1 MARARTVYRC
11 TVCEAQATQWS
22 GQCAGCGQWNTLV
35 QIAAATAPAPAAT
48 AGTRAVVLADA
59 QAAPLERMGTGLAE
73 LDRVLGGGLVPGG
86 VVLLGGDPG
95 IGKSTLLIQALA
107 HLAGH
112 MPVLYA
118 TGEESAAQVAARA
131 RRLGLGQAPVA
142 LLADPSVETILAAAQ
157 GVRALVVDSIQ
168 TLHTE
173 AAESAPGSV
182 TQVREC
188 AARLVRFAKDTGTAV
203 IMAGHV
209 TKEGTLAG
217 PRVLEHVVDT
227 VLYFEGDGGGPYR
240 LIRAHKNRFGSVQEL
255 GVFAMSEA
263 GLREVPNPSAIF
275 LTRHT
280 RPVAGSVV
288 LAALEGTRP
297 LLVEVQALV
306 ESSPLG
312 NPRRV
317 CLGLD
322 GARMALLLA
331 VLHRHAGVAMFDQ
344 DVYVN
349 LVGGLRV
356 DETASDL
363 AVALATLSSLRD
375 RPLPPDL
382 VCFGELGL
390 AGEVRP
396 VRAGQARLTEAAKL
410 GFRHVVISRLNAP
423 KRAPAGMEV
432 HALTHVSELADV
444 FGALAHERA
453 PPA

>member
-1 MARARTVYRC
+1 MARSRLAYRC
-11 TVCEAQATQWS
+11 SACDALSTQWA
-22 GQCAGCGQWNTLV
+22 GQCPACGEWNTLSEV
-35 QIAAATAPAPAAT
+35 RAPSAATTAAARDAPVPLAAAHT
-48 AGTRAVVLADA
+48 
-59 QAAPLERMGTGLAE
+59 APLERLGTGLAE

-95 IGKSTLLIQALA
+95 IGKSTLLLQALA
-107 HLAGH
+107 HLGAGA
-112 MPVLYA
+112 PVLYA
-118 TGEESAAQVAARA
+118 SGEESVGQIAARA
-131 RRLGLGQAPVA
+131 RRLGLVDARVP
-142 LLADPSVETILAAAQ
+142 LLAENSLEAVLAAAP
-157 GVRALVVDSIQ
+157 GVRVLVVDSIQ
-168 TLHTE
+168 TLQSAE
-173 AAESAPGSV
+173 VESAPGSV
-182 TQVREC
+182 AQVREC
-188 AARLVRFAKDTGTAV
+188 AARLVRHAKTTGAV
-203 IMAGHV
+203 VVMAGHV

-255 GVFAMSEA
+255 GVFAMSET

-275 LTRHT
+275 LTRHPQ
-280 RPVAGSVV
+280 PVAGSVV

-306 ESSPLG
+306 EKSPLG
-312 NPRRV
+312 TPRRV

-322 GARMALLLA
+322 GARLALLLA
-331 VLHRHAGVAMFDQ
+331 VLHRHAGVALFDQ

-363 AVALATLSSLRD
+363 AVVLATLSSLRD
-375 RPLPPDL
+375 RPLPAEL

-396 VRAGQARLTEAAKL
+396 VRAGQARLAEAAKL
-410 GFRHVVISRLNAP
+410 GFRHAVISRLNAP
-423 KRAPAGMEV
+423 RRAPDGMTV
-432 HALTHVSELADV
+432 HAIAHVDELAGV
-444 FGALAHERA
+444 FDTLALAR
-453 PPA
+453 PAQR